1 VCRYD
6 WSGEAKRDLAF
17 EGILVHA
24 VKYLQELVAHGLH
37 RYPNSYMNAHER
49 HHITRSRPH
58 DLFRR
63 DRFSQDQSLLDS
75 THPPLTYRTHS
86 PSPRDSCL
94 THAIPSAE
102 RAARTLP
109 ISPSTKHVLQP
120 PTCLPRYSSKQDPSR
135 ILPHFSRCSSAQSR
149 VRVTISHTAQRHDH
163 TGTWKW
169 VCPCFQQLCHK
180 AASKRL
186 AHRRPQTSVCAWGD
200 DGVSETQEPDEEA
213 FS

>member
-1 VCRYD
+1 MCRYD

-24 VKYLQELVAHGLH
+24 VKYLQELVAYGLH

-49 HHITRSRPH
+49 HHITRFRPH

-94 THAIPSAE
+94 THAIPLRGARRTNVANFPLNETRPSTSYLPPTLFIEAGSFSNPSALQPLFI
-102 RAARTLP
+102 RP
-109 ISPSTKHVLQP
+109 ISGTRNDLA
-120 PTCLPRYSSKQDPSR
+120 YG
-135 ILPHFSRCSSAQSR
+135 
-149 VRVTISHTAQRHDH
+149 TA
-163 TGTWKW
+163 
-169 VCPCFQQLCHK
+169 
-180 AASKRL
+180 A
-186 AHRRPQTSVCAWGD
+186 
-200 DGVSETQEPDEEA
+200 
-213 FS
+213 